1 MLAIVAW
8 AAAPLKQLGIVNI
21 NMFFNKPTVD
31 QAVSLAAVF
40 QSCEL
45 VAELAHTGNA
55 PIDQMQHSMEILLNQ
70 NPLSIEQLYGP
81 LNNLSRGFQSMRSL
95 FGEVGQPKHPEVMRY
110 VLLIIYLAGKL
121 AKDKHRLKTIADGIE
136 QAARQAEHFSA
147 THDNVFSS
155 VAELYAQSVSTLSVR
170 IQVVGSANYLRQPA
184 IAQRIRSQLFGAI
197 RNAFLWRQLGGSQFH
212 IMMRRKALANAL
224 PAV

>member
-1 MLAIVAW
+1 
-8 AAAPLKQLGIVNI
+8 
-21 NMFFNKPTVD
+21 MFFNKPTAD

-55 PIDQMQHSMEILLNQ
+55 PIGQMQHSMEILLNQ

-81 LNNLSRGFQSMRSL
+81 LDNLALGFQSMKSL
-95 FGEVGQPKHPEVMRY
+95 FGEVERPKHPEVMRY
-110 VLLIIYLAGKL
+110 VLLVIYLASKL
-121 AKDKHRLKTIADGIE
+121 SKDKHRLNTIAEGIE
-136 QAARQAEHFSA
+136 LAARQAQHFSV

-155 VAELYAQSVSTLSVR
+155 IAELYEQSVSTLAVR
-170 IQVVGSANYLRQPA
+170 VQVVGSAHYLRQPA

-212 IMMRRKALANAL
+212 IMMRRKSVANAL
-224 PAV
+224 PIV

>member
-1 MLAIVAW
+1 L
-8 AAAPLKQLGIVNI
+8 
-21 NMFFNKPTVD
+21 
-31 QAVSLAAVF
+31 
-40 QSCEL
+40 L
-45 VAELAHTGNA
+45 V
-55 PIDQMQHSMEILLNQ
+55 
-70 NPLSIEQLYGP
+70 
-81 LNNLSRGFQSMRSL
+81 
-95 FGEVGQPKHPEVMRY
+95 
-110 VLLIIYLAGKL
+110 IYLAGKL
-121 AKDKHRLKTIADGIE
+121 GKDRHRLNTIANGIE

-197 RNAFLWRQLGGSQFH
+197 RNAFLWRQLGGSQVH

-224 PAV
+224 PIA